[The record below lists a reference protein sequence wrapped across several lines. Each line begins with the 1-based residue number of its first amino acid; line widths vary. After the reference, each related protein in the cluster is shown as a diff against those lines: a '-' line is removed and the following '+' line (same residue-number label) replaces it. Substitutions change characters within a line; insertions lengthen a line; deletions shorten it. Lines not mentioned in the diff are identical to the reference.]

1 MTEESMLLESGFVP
15 QHLSDSSRN
24 AARDAGGGTY
34 GGHMTVSR
42 RRLWSLPASAALLL
56 GLAVEP
62 EPSRA
67 DSYAPATSVGPA
79 GQPYA
84 SDVIDEFHKLARRAE
99 PIAARRTLGHQATDC
114 KHQEGI
120 TRKDAEDGTPYL
132 FVSRSGK
139 DPGIAC
145 FVDDEPGYLYVIQM
159 GSRPKT
165 GERLRSNLL
174 PLNGSLLKD
183 RPHIASGED
192 VVVQGIPL
200 DGQHGFPAYMH
211 PGGMQA
217 IGDLLVIGTEDPYK
231 DDSLSKAT
239 VLLVDV
245 SVPANPRYRASL
257 DIQDPGDEA
266 GADPVGLTV
275 VKDSAGEPH
284 YLLVAAGGPANKEV
298 RFYRSPSLTTG
309 DVWDPQSWTLVGRYT
324 DAQLTTC
331 LGGHYE
337 VVNNTVIV
345 VGPQWPIGTGW
356 FNTGQHQM
364 LNFVREGSVDGQLYL
379 FGGRR
384 DGAIVNPFANE
395 YLDLYTV
402 NLTADGVPDTCPIS
416 TVQNGTRQMGQT
428 SWGEA
433 LDTGSFSAASGM
445 YVSPAGELM
454 VYEAPHANG
463 DVILFGEFR
472 SLNIVDNDSPTL
484 HPTAE
489 VDGPVVVDE
498 GSIVQMTG
506 HGEQAT
512 TKAWVSLFQT
522 DGAATSLTDPVWFQ
536 IDYDDW
542 AELGSENLET
552 SIRYL
557 YDSNGPYVSHLIW
570 EKASSWRWFAPPGC
584 TIAATDY
591 PITSNTWPG
600 PDTVLL
606 PGAGHVEVATDLSS
620 LPTYTPGGETW
631 KWSPVPPGVT
641 ATNVDYDNDIEGISF
656 TKPVA
661 NGSSAIKQLGCDN
674 YYSATIGL
682 AWDLDNNGSYDTT
695 GTSAYFSATQLDGP
709 ATRTVRAQAQH
720 PTDTSDLGIGT
731 PFTFPVTVRNVAPRI
746 QSATVLDS
754 LGHDLTSAAAFAL
767 PGQPVSL
774 AADFTDPGVA
784 DTQTGLVAWGDGA
797 TSSTFETFTDAHGGA
812 TGHLRQTHAF
822 AVPGTY
828 TITTTITD
836 DDGGAT
842 PVTRTIKVLSLKEAL
857 ATVADQLTQLI
868 GTAANADIAAA
879 LQAARDN
886 LIGNHGGQPPTN
898 GALDK
903 LNANDPVSAI
913 TKLQSAISF
922 LDLAESSGA
931 GDLTAL
937 KDMLGLIAQGIATDT
952 YLKAKAAFPAP
963 SAGQAKTLAT
973 IAALLAQG
981 HQQLLAHQ
989 YPAACDSLK
998 QAASKALG
1006 MLK

>member
-1 MTEESMLLESGFVP
+1 MFALRHRLSLLS
-15 QHLSDSSRN
+15 
-24 AARDAGGGTY
+24 
-34 GGHMTVSR
+34 
-42 RRLWSLPASAALLL
+42 ASAALML
-56 GLAVEP
+56 GLAIAP

-67 DSYAPATSVGPA
+67 DTYGPATSVGPA
-79 GQPYA
+79 GQTYA

-99 PIAARRTLGHQATDC
+99 PMAAYRALGHQATDC

-120 TRKDAEDGTPYL
+120 TRKDAADGTPYL
-132 FVSRSGK
+132 FVTKSGK
-139 DPGIAC
+139 DPGIVC

-174 PLNGSLLKD
+174 PLDGSVLAT

-192 VVVQGIPL
+192 VVVQAIPL
-200 DGQHGFPAYMH
+200 DGQHGFPSYMH

-217 IGDLLVIGTEDPYK
+217 IGDLLVIGTEDPYNN
-231 DDSLSKAT
+231 SQLAEHT

-245 SVPANPRYRASL
+245 SDPANPQYKASL
-257 DIQDPGDEA
+257 NIENAGDEG

-275 VKDSAGEPH
+275 VKDSAGDLH

-309 DVWDPQSWTLVGRYT
+309 DVWDPSAWTQVGKYT
-324 DAQLTTC
+324 DVQLTLC

-337 VVNNTVIV
+337 VVNGTVIV
-345 VGPQWPIGTGW
+345 VGPSWPIGTG
-356 FNTGQHQM
+356 FFDTGQHQM
-364 LNFVREGSVDGQLYL
+364 INFVREGNIDGQLYML
-379 FGGRR
+379 GGRR

-416 TVQNGTRQMGQT
+416 TVQNGVRQMGET

-433 LDTGSFSAASGM
+433 LNTGTFSAASGT
-445 YVSPAGELM
+445 YVSPAGEIM
-454 VYEAPHANG
+454 VYEAPHENSN
-463 DVILFGEFR
+463 VILFGEFR
-472 SLNIVDNDSPTL
+472 SVNLVDNDSPTL
-484 HPTAE
+484 HPTAR
-489 VDGPVVVDE
+489 VDGPVAVDE
-498 GSIVQMTG
+498 GSLVQMIG

-522 DGAATSLTDPVWFQ
+522 EGAATSLHDPVWFQ

-557 YDSNGPYVSHLIW
+557 LDGNGHPFVSHLIW

-591 PITSNTWPG
+591 PITSNSWPG

-606 PGAGHVEVATDLSS
+606 PGTGHVEVETDLSD
-620 LPTYTPGGETW
+620 LPTYKPEGETW
-631 KWSPVPPGVT
+631 KWSPVPGGVDPT
-641 ATNVDYDNDIEGISF
+641 YVDYDNDIEGISF

-661 NGSSAIKQLGCDN
+661 FGSSAIKQLGCDN
-674 YYSATIGL
+674 YYHATIALG
-682 AWDLDNNGSYDTT
+682 WDLDNNGTYETT

-709 ATRTVRAQAQH
+709 TTGTVGARAQH

-731 PFTFPVTVRNVAPRI
+731 PFTFPVTVRNVPPVI

-754 LGHDLTSAAAFAL
+754 LGHDLTSSSAFAL

-774 AADFTDPGVA
+774 AVDFTDPGRP
-784 DTQTGLVAWGDGA
+784 DTQTGLVDWSDG
-797 TSSTFETFTDAHGGA
+797 TTNSTFETFTDAYGGA

-828 TITTTITD
+828 AIVTTITD

-842 PVTRTIKVLSLKEAL
+842 PVTKTIKVVSLKEAL
-857 ATVADQLTQLI
+857 ALLADQLTQMI
-868 GTAANADIAAA
+868 GTAANANIATA
-879 LQAARDN
+879 LRQARDE

-903 LNANDPVSAI
+903 LNSNDPVSAI

-922 LDLAESSGA
+922 LALAESYGA
-931 GDLTAL
+931 GNLTAQ

-952 YLKAKAAFPAP
+952 YLKAKAAFPRP
-963 SAGQAKTLAT
+963 SPGQVKTLAT
-973 IAALLAQG
+973 IAALLVQG
-981 HQQLLAHQ
+981 HQQLVAHQ
-989 YPAACDSLK
+989 YSAACDSFKL
-998 QAASKALG
+998 AANKALT